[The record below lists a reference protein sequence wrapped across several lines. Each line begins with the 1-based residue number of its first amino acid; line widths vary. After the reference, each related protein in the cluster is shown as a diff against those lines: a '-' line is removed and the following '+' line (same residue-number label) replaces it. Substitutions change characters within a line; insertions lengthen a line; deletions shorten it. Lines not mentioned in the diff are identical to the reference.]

1 MKTMRMSIR
10 RLEALISCA
19 VRGMTD
25 LEDDAEHD
33 AEVRAEMQ
41 AAQEGIWYL
50 HEWLDKMKEAKS

>member
-1 MKTMRMSIR
+1 MSIR

-19 VRGMTD
+19 GLGID
-25 LEDDAEHD
+25 KLEDDAEHD

-50 HEWLDKMKEAKS
+50 HEWLNIMKQAKS